1 MIELKISLS
10 TSVTTSFLQLLPSQ
24 LTEQGKMREVPNNI
38 NGCWWDNFW
47 EHSDSIILPTPP
59 VNTFGT
65 CKHSSQP
72 WNLEGCERA
81 ITAVKCANVCITYMM
96 GRSSESSGSVQANRI
111 VSIAV
116 ALFRSF
122 ETTQV
127 SSRRILKLIQI
138 HYLYLI
144 LLLSFYK

>member
-1 MIELKISLS
+1 MKIPLS

-24 LTEQGKMREVPNNI
+24 LTEQGKMREGPNNI

-47 EHSDSIILPTPP
+47 EQQIQSDSIILPTPP

-81 ITAVKCANVCITYMM
+81 ITAVKCTNVCITYMM